1 VSWYGSTSVSNYD
14 STLEPVCPVTT
25 ILCIFLYI
33 LNDYH
38 YYGKYFQRDSYT
50 SISSFGY
57 SQGIRLRFLL
67 EDLTVLNGLAF
78 ELILLAPKVSHLLLD
93 VIGRFESGS
102 SELGPVVPVGI
113 VISLLRVLSRARSIS
128 RYSLDVWCFARFK
141 KKRYLL

>member
-1 VSWYGSTSVSNYD
+1 
-14 STLEPVCPVTT
+14 VTT